1 MLVEDG
7 THTSMYFPFHL
18 GLHINH
24 LISRGLCFNH
34 FNLNI

>member
-7 THTSMYFPFHL
+7 TRTSRYFSFHL

-24 LISRGLCFNH
+24 LIQIC
-34 FNLNI
+34 